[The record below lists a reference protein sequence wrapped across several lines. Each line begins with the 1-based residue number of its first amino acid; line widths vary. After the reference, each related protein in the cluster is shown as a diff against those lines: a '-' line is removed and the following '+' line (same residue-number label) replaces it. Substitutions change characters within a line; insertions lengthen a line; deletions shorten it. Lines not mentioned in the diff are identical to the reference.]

1 MKYINIFFSF
11 VNSDFNS
18 EIISD
23 WIKWINNDS
32 DNIYNIYIL
41 LNERTDDTILIEI
54 MKVLKKHKFL
64 YFKTDT
70 IKKGLD
76 HFYTLLLNYYEIN
89 NIIMTD
95 IFLLWIPEGWSIMKN
110 NQISLNNLLTY
121 TTKYSYFNFSYHRF
135 NSIWSFDPHLI
146 SYKLWKELHYNDF
159 HATPHDNLELI
170 SKNNISKKFKNINL
184 LHNLTIINS
193 IKDDTFF
200 TQKYLL
206 EENSFYTYHD
216 EKYNILENNKFI
228 KKESIIGKL
237 NNKYLFIRISPGFVK
252 KEPFTLTTDKSS
264 QINLKVPVKSS
275 NETVSKINLKVP
287 VKSSNETIPKIILK
301 NTVKE
306 TNENITKISIKSINK
321 DMQNIQFK
329 KDKCNVLYLIDKNS
343 YITKMSRVRFHA
355 IKKLGEIAN
364 VIYWGQN
371 WNNYDDNL
379 TLDENITRNLNF
391 HIDYIIAYKPQ
402 SIKNFKNCKIPKTIS
417 FNEMWDEKITLTEI
431 NAVQPDLIVC
441 HHDNDRVRY
450 QTVLKKNI
458 ECYTKLVHIG
468 HCAENSIFYDKKE
481 DRPIDIL
488 LCGTVGRHYP
498 LRQRLQKII
507 KIMPKKY
514 NCMEYKHPGYIN
526 GDSFTNI
533 YLKDFADGINK
544 AKICITCTSKYFYRL
559 GKMVEIPMAGSVLA
573 CDLPDQDQEVFKQI
587 MIVINPSDT
596 DEQIINQ
603 LVHYL
608 ENPNKLEEIRLRGLE
623 WSKKYVQNT
632 YANSILENMKVLNKS
647 PKIFVLADELKDLK
661 SKWICDVL
669 KEEFIKYSN
678 LNIVTNSSDADIIW
692 LMAPWATRKI
702 NMKHLQDKFVI
713 TTVHHVDWEKYEE
726 SKDYYKMIDSI
737 TNRYHTICPKTCES
751 FKKLTTK
758 KIDVANFWINENNFF
773 K

>member
-1 MKYINIFFSF
+1 
-11 VNSDFNS
+11 
-18 EIISD
+18 
-23 WIKWINNDS
+23 
-32 DNIYNIYIL
+32 
-41 LNERTDDTILIEI
+41 
-54 MKVLKKHKFL
+54 
-64 YFKTDT
+64 
-70 IKKGLD
+70 
-76 HFYTLLLNYYEIN
+76 
-89 NIIMTD
+89 
-95 IFLLWIPEGWSIMKN
+95 
-110 NQISLNNLLTY
+110 
-121 TTKYSYFNFSYHRF
+121 
-135 NSIWSFDPHLI
+135 
-146 SYKLWKELHYNDF
+146 
-159 HATPHDNLELI
+159 
-170 SKNNISKKFKNINL
+170 
-184 LHNLTIINS
+184 
-193 IKDDTFF
+193 
-200 TQKYLL
+200 
-206 EENSFYTYHD
+206 
-216 EKYNILENNKFI
+216 
-228 KKESIIGKL
+228 
-237 NNKYLFIRISPGFVK
+237 
-252 KEPFTLTTDKSS
+252 
-264 QINLKVPVKSS
+264 
-275 NETVSKINLKVP
+275 
-287 VKSSNETIPKIILK
+287 
-301 NTVKE
+301 
-306 TNENITKISIKSINK
+306 
-321 DMQNIQFK
+321 MQNIQFK

-773 K
+773 KMNNKKELRLKYNLPEDAFIVGSFQKDTEGKDDMLPKLSKGPDIFVSIIKDMKINNPNIFVLLTGWRRNYVMRELDKIGIKYKFFELVDIVEINELYNCLDLYIVSSRVEGGPRSIIECGLNKTPLISTDVGIAEYILNKSSIYDSNDFMTYKKAKENIKFAYNNALSFSIGNYMKKFINNVFYEINI